1 MLPVLFN
8 LKRKRNEV
16 PHLSR
21 CCMGTKDTCP
31 GDKYMSKIIFHID
44 VNSAFLSWTAVEK
57 LKNGCDVDI
66 REIPSIIGGDE
77 ASRHGI
83 VLAKSVS
90 AKKYGVQTGE
100 PVAAALR
107 KCAALVM
114 EPPNHQM
121 YRQYSKKLMDYLKGY
136 TPDTEQLSIDE
147 CFLDYTPIAHLYGEP
162 IAFAHRLKDEIKEK
176 FGFTV
181 NIGISEVK
189 ILAKMA
195 SDFEKPDKVH
205 TLWKKEIQEKMWPL
219 PVSELYMV
227 GKSSLPKLRN
237 LGIHT
242 IGDLAR
248 MNPEILEAHLK
259 SFGRLIWENANGIG
273 SDVVESEET
282 AAKGVGN
289 STTLPE
295 NVTDR
300 EGAKKVLLSLS
311 ESVCGRLRKH
321 EFLAGNVTVEIKY
334 ANFSKCSHQAP
345 LLSPTSSTV
354 KVYELSCRLF
364 DELWNGSPIRLLGI
378 RTSKLQDV
386 AEPVQL
392 SLFDMEFPKETK
404 KQTEQM
410 TSKLEKLKKLDEAM
424 DTIKKR
430 YGDGAIMRGS
440 FLMKEKQPPSAQE
453 E

>member
-1 MLPVLFN
+1 
-8 LKRKRNEV
+8 
-16 PHLSR
+16 
-21 CCMGTKDTCP
+21 MG
-31 GDKYMSKIIFHID
+31 KIIFHID

-57 LKNGCDVDI
+57 LKNGSEVDI
-66 REIPSIIGGDE
+66 REIPAIIGGDE

-90 AKKYGVQTGE
+90 AKKYGVTTGE
-100 PVAAALR
+100 PIASALR
-107 KCAALVM
+107 KCASLVM
-114 EPPNHQM
+114 EPPDHKM
-121 YRQYSKKLMDYLKGY
+121 YHEYSKRLMEYFRTY
-136 TPDTEQLSIDE
+136 TPDIEQLSVDE

-162 IAFAHRLKDEIKEK
+162 VAFAHQLKDEVREK

-181 NIGISEVK
+181 NVGISEVK

-205 TLWKKEIQEKMWPL
+205 TLWKSEIEQKMWPL
-219 PVSELYMV
+219 PISELFMV

-237 LGIHT
+237 LGIRT

-248 MNPEILEAHLK
+248 MNPELLEAHFK
-259 SFGRLIWENANGIG
+259 SFGKLIWENANGIG

-289 STTLPE
+289 STTL
-295 NVTDR
+295 R
-300 EGAKKVLLSLS
+300 EDVIDADNAKKVLLTLA
-311 ESVCGRLRKH
+311 ESVSGRLRKH

-334 ANFSKCSHQAP
+334 SNFTKCSHQAP
-345 LLSPTSSTV
+345 FLSPTNSTA
-354 KVYELSCRLF
+354 KIYELSCRLF

-386 AEPVQL
+386 SEPVQM

-404 KQTEQM
+404 VVKQVKKGPSGE
-410 TSKLEKLKKLDEAM
+410 KLEKLDKAM
-424 DTIKKR
+424 DEIKKR
-430 YGDGAIMRGS
+430 YGETAIVRGS
-440 FLMKEKQPPSAQE
+440 ILMKDKGPGSAQE